1 MAIIFYL
8 TTNDGQPIE
17 LPLLGNS
24 TIGRSSSCDITI
36 DDRQMSGKHGIF
48 EINSQGQI
56 FYTDLGST
64 NGSFLN
70 NNQIVSKIPFRI
82 TETLRLGN
90 TFIVI
95 DEKRLTS
102 KERISIGRGGASN
115 EDATLVIP
123 SLKGSTKSFLK
134 QIAEALPA
142 IEVKEEVKPPPKRGV
157 VLNKDLKKKIIKSHL
172 DPSVE
177 NKFLEEEKSTGKT
190 RFLKLDFFKKKD
202 KKKK

>member
-1 MAIIFYL
+1 MALILYL

-17 LPLLGNS
+17 VPLLGKS
-24 TIGRSSSCDITI
+24 TIGRSSSCDITV

-48 EINSQGQI
+48 EINSIGQI

-95 DEKRLTS
+95 DEKRLSS

-123 SLKGSTKSFLK
+123 SLKGSTKSFLSK
-134 QIAEALPA
+134 
-142 IEVKEEVKPPPKRGV
+142 
-157 VLNKDLKKKIIKSHL
+157 
-172 DPSVE
+172 
-177 NKFLEEEKSTGKT
+177 
-190 RFLKLDFFKKKD
+190 
-202 KKKK
+202 